1 MNGQQERY
9 FFLSGIISI
18 SFFAVLV
25 FLAGYTLLVP
35 SQIDSY
41 AMTQSEIVNISIAIA
56 EPTEEKEAVV
66 QESSEVSEATPE
78 REAEMTQEEP
88 VPEISDL
95 FSQVK
100 VDKTPKKRE
109 EEHKR
114 RDELNNL
121 EKELLQTKEHS
132 SFLEK
137 VNKVELAKPSVKMV
151 PQGGSTGPL
160 VNEYHAK
167 IQGLV
172 YTYFRP
178 PSDTAGQSARVRIV
192 ISPNGKLL
200 GYRVLSYSGSSA
212 FNTEVDWL
220 KDRLNGVRFPEH
232 PEGKEAVLEFILM
245 AKEQ

>member
-25 FLAGYTLLVP
+25 FLAVYTLLVP

-78 REAEMTQEEP
+78 EEAEMTQEEP

-109 EEHKR
+109 EEQKR

-132 SFLEK
+132 SLSEK
-137 VNKVELAKPSVKMV
+137 VNKVELARPSVKMV

-178 PSDTAGQSARVRIV
+178 PSGSAGEMARIRMKLSASGRLIEYKILRF
-192 ISPNGKLL
+192 SKNG
-200 GYRVLSYSGSSA
+200 S
-212 FNTEVDWL
+212 FNHEVEWL
-220 KDRLNGVRFPEH
+220 KDRLNTVRFPEH
-232 PEGKEAVLEFILM
+232 PEGRDAVLEFILT
-245 AKEQ
+245 AKE

>member
-1 MNGQQERY
+1 MDTNQERY

-18 SFFAVLV
+18 SLFAVLV
-25 FLAGYTLLVP
+25 LLAGYTLLVP
-35 SQIDSY
+35 PQIDSY

-78 REAEMTQEEP
+78 EEAEMTREEP

-178 PSDTAGQSARVRIV
+178 PSGSVGEMARIRMKLSASGRLVEYKILRF
-192 ISPNGKLL
+192 SKNGP
-200 GYRVLSYSGSSA
+200 
-212 FNTEVDWL
+212 FNHEVEWL
-220 KDRLNGVRFPEH
+220 KDRLSTVRFPEH
-232 PEGKEAVLEFILM
+232 PEGRDAVLEFILT
-245 AKEQ
+245 AKE